1 MIEKP
6 RDTEIKP
13 LLIIAVCIAPMAA
26 LFWYWRFHL
35 GSWGGSR
42 LGDSAACL
50 LPWDWRQCTAELT
63 AAGADPKAG
72 RAQRIFLAILWV
84 APIAI
89 AFMAI
94 WIKFFQPHNRVI
106 HSGLTQA
113 GLPGLLR
120 DAAKELKNSKFPKL
134 PGIHIFG
141 GWRLSLER
149 ETRHIMI
156 VGAPGSGKTV
166 IFRRIIDAVIAR
178 GDKAIIFDEKGDYT
192 RIIASNRGDT
202 GHEFAPMILAPQDER
217 SAVWDIAADLI
228 VSQDAVELA
237 HRIIPESGHPFFT
250 ASARAVLAGCTIKL
264 MAEKPGAWT
273 WTDLLNETRRS
284 QEDLLRNMLQ
294 YHRGADIF
302 LSADYKQ
309 VMSTLGQLET
319 HMRVLDMLSTAW
331 PTYEGRVRFSL
342 REWLVKKT
350 RNRTV
355 LVQHSGRYAELS
367 DGWISALYA
376 VAVSTVTDSNLLGDS
391 DRRRIWFFLDE
402 WGQLPGIKD
411 FERFITLGRSK
422 GVCAV
427 LGLQDDAQIEKNY
440 GEEILNT
447 LTASIGTK
455 IIARVNAG
463 PTADKL
469 QRYFGQIQYVD
480 WRPDFGADGV
490 KKMLPETKHEV
501 ALNVADLASLQ
512 VTRRGVEVYISGVG
526 PHLYKVEVPFP
537 DRRPDQREGNVPA
550 SWTYTFKPNATFANS
565 SDLEA
570 YVKAVMK
577 GNQSPPRGGTAPLK
591 PSGNEE
597 LKAEFDAVRSE
608 GTPQNEEGG
617 ATTAKSVVT
626 PVDLFR
632 DYRQ

>member
-6 RDTEIKP
+6 RDYEIKP
-13 LLIIAVCIAPMAA
+13 LLIIAACLTPLAV
-26 LFWYWRFHL
+26 LFWYWRFQL
-35 GSWGGSR
+35 GSWGGNH
-42 LGDSAACL
+42 LGQPIACL
-50 LPWDWRQCTAELT
+50 LPWDWLKCSTELT
-63 AAGADPKAG
+63 AVGADLRSSRGA
-72 RAQRIFLAILWV
+72 RIFLVILWSAPLVTAVV
-84 APIAI
+84 AT
-89 AFMAI
+89 
-94 WIKFFQPHNRVI
+94 WLKFFQPERRVI
-106 HSGLTQA
+106 QSGLTQV

-120 DAAKELKNSKFPKL
+120 DAAAEQKNSKFAKT

-166 IFRRIIDAVIAR
+166 MFRRIIDAVIKR
-178 GDKAIIFDEKGDYT
+178 RDKTIIFDEKGDYT
-192 RIIASNRGDT
+192 RIVESSVDSAGLET
-202 GHEFAPMILAPQDER
+202 APIILAPQDQR

-264 MAEKPGAWT
+264 MAEKPKSWT

-284 QEDLLRNMLQ
+284 QEDLLRTMLQ

-342 REWLVKKT
+342 RDWLVNKT
-350 RNRTV
+350 RTRTI

-440 GEEILNT
+440 GAEILNT

-455 IIARVNAG
+455 IIAKVNAG

-480 WRPDFGADGV
+480 WRADFGADGV
-490 KKMLPETKHEV
+490 RKMLPETKHEV
-501 ALNVADLASLQ
+501 ALNVADLAGLQ
-512 VTRRGVEVYISGVG
+512 VTRRGVEVYVSGVG

-550 SWTYTFKPNATFANS
+550 AWTYTFKPSATFANVE
-565 SDLEA
+565 DLDA
-570 YVKAVMK
+570 YVEAVMK
-577 GNQSPPRGGTAPLK
+577 GNQSPPRGGSS
-591 PSGNEE
+591 PSGSLEGEE
-597 LKAEFDAVRSE
+597 LKADLES
-608 GTPQNEEGG
+608 
-617 ATTAKSVVT
+617 AKSEKAT
-626 PVDLFR
+626 DGDGASSQTTGSDPKPIDLFR

>member
-6 RDTEIKP
+6 RDYEIKP
-13 LLIIAVCIAPMAA
+13 LLFIAICLTPLAA
-26 LFWYWRFHL
+26 AFWYWKFNL
-35 GSWGGSR
+35 GSWGGTH
-42 LGDSAACL
+42 LAEPLACL
-50 LPWDWRQCTAELT
+50 LPWDWQKCSAELT
-63 AAGADPKAG
+63 SAGADL
-72 RAQRIFLAILWV
+72 RASRTIRIFLVTLWI
-84 APIAI
+84 APLAI
-89 AFMAI
+89 AVFAI
-94 WIKFFQPHNRVI
+94 WLKFFQPERRVI
-106 HSGLTQA
+106 QSGLTQV
-113 GLPGLLR
+113 GLSGLLR
-120 DAAKELKNSKFPKL
+120 DAAVELKNSKFAKI

-149 ETRHIMI
+149 ETRHMMI

-166 IFRRIIDAVIAR
+166 IFRRIIDAVIER
-178 GDKAIIFDEKGDYT
+178 GDKSIIFDEKGDYT
-192 RIIASNRGDT
+192 RIVAGSSDAGGRET
-202 GHEFAPMILAPQDER
+202 APLILAPQDLR

-264 MAEKPGAWT
+264 MAEKPKAWT

-284 QEDLLRNMLQ
+284 QEDLLRTMLQ

-302 LSADYKQ
+302 LAADYKQ

-342 REWLVKKT
+342 RDWLVNKT
-350 RNRTV
+350 PNRTI

-376 VAVSTVTDSNLLGDS
+376 VAVSTVTDSNLLVDS

-402 WGQLPGIKD
+402 WGQLPGIQD

-440 GEEILNT
+440 GAEILNT

-490 KKMLPETKHEV
+490 RKMLPETKHEV
-501 ALNVADLASLQ
+501 ALNVADLSSLQ
-512 VTRRGVEVYISGVG
+512 VTRRGVEVYVSGVG

-537 DRRPDQREGNVPA
+537 DKRSDQRDGNVPA
-550 SWTYTFKPNATFANS
+550 NWTFTFKPNATFANPE
-565 SDLEA
+565 DLET

-577 GNQSPPRGGTAPLK
+577 GNQSPPRVALAT
-591 PSGNEE
+591 SNSEE
-597 LKAEFDAVRSE
+597 DKLQAEFEAAQSE
-608 GTPQNEEGG
+608 KSPPDNAGDSNSPGSEATPI
-617 ATTAKSVVT
+617 
-626 PVDLFR
+626 DLFR

>member
-6 RDTEIKP
+6 RDYEIKP
-13 LLIIAVCIAPMAA
+13 LLFIAVCLTPLAA
-26 LFWYWRFHL
+26 VFWYWRFYL
-35 GSWGGSR
+35 GSWGGAH
-42 LGDSAACL
+42 LAGPLACL
-50 LPWDWRQCTAELT
+50 LPWDWQKCSAELT
-63 AAGADPKAG
+63 AVGSDL
-72 RAQRIFLAILWV
+72 RASRGIRIFLVTLWI
-84 APIAI
+84 APLAI
-89 AFMAI
+89 AVLAI
-94 WIKFFQPHNRVI
+94 WLKFFQPERRVI
-106 HSGLTQA
+106 QSGLTQVGLA
-113 GLPGLLR
+113 GLVR
-120 DAAKELKNSKFPKL
+120 DAAVELKNSKFEKI
-134 PGIHIFG
+134 PGIHIFS
-141 GWRLSLER
+141 GWHLSLER
-149 ETRHIMI
+149 ETRHMMI

-166 IFRRIIDAVIAR
+166 IFRRIIDAVIER

-192 RIIASNRGDT
+192 RIVASSRDAGGRET
-202 GHEFAPMILAPQDER
+202 APLILAPQDLR

-264 MAEKPGAWT
+264 MAEKPKAWT

-284 QEDLLRNMLQ
+284 QEELLRTMLQ

-342 REWLVKKT
+342 RDWLVNKT
-350 RNRTV
+350 PNRTI

-440 GEEILNT
+440 GAEILNT

-490 KKMLPETKHEV
+490 RKMLPETKHEV
-501 ALNVADLASLQ
+501 ALNVADLASLR
-512 VTRRGVEVYISGVG
+512 VTRRGVEVYVSGVG

-537 DRRPDQREGNVPA
+537 DKRPDQREGNVPA
-550 SWTYTFKPNATFANS
+550 GWTFTFKPNATFANPD
-565 SDLEA
+565 DLEA
-570 YVKAVMK
+570 YIKAVMK
-577 GNQSPPRGGTAPLK
+577 GNQSPPRGGLAPSK
-591 PSGNEE
+591 PGDEE
-597 LKAEFDAVRSE
+597 LQAEFEAAQSE
-608 GTPQNEEGG
+608 QTPPDDVGG
-617 ATTAKSVVT
+617 AQLPNGEAT

>member
-6 RDTEIKP
+6 RDYEIKP
-13 LLIIAVCIAPMAA
+13 LLIIAVCLTPFAA
-26 LFWYWRFHL
+26 LFWYWRFQL
-35 GSWGGSR
+35 GSWGGSP
-42 LGDSAACL
+42 LAEPIACL
-50 LPWDWRQCTAELT
+50 LPWDWRRCSAELT
-63 AAGADPKAG
+63 AVGADL
-72 RAQRIFLAILWV
+72 RAVRGIRVFLVILWIAPLAI
-84 APIAI
+84 AI
-89 AFMAI
+89 LAI
-94 WIKFFQPHNRVI
+94 WLKFFQAERRVVQ
-106 HSGLTQA
+106 SGLTQV

-120 DAAKELKNSKFPKL
+120 DAAVELKNSKFPKI
-134 PGIHIFG
+134 PGIHVFG

-149 ETRHIMI
+149 ETRHMMI

-166 IFRRIIDAVIAR
+166 IFRRIIDAVIER
-178 GDKAIIFDEKGDYT
+178 GDKSIIFDEKGDYT
-192 RIIASNRGDT
+192 RIIASSRDAGGRET
-202 GHEFAPMILAPQDER
+202 APLILAPQDLR
-217 SAVWDIAADLI
+217 SAVWDIAADVI

-264 MAEKPGAWT
+264 MAEKPKDWT

-284 QEDLLRNMLQ
+284 QEDLLRTMLR

-342 REWLVKKT
+342 REWLVNKT
-350 RNRTV
+350 PTRTI

-440 GEEILNT
+440 GAEILNT

-501 ALNVADLASLQ
+501 ALNVADLSSLQ
-512 VTRRGVEVYISGVG
+512 VTGRGVEVYVSGVG
-526 PHLYKVEVPFP
+526 PHLYRVEVPFP
-537 DRRPDQREGNVPA
+537 EKRPDQREGNVPA
-550 SWTYTFKPNATFANS
+550 SWTFTFKPNATFSNPD
-565 SDLEA
+565 DLEA

-577 GNQSPPRGGTAPLK
+577 GNQSPPRGGTAPSK
-591 PSGNEE
+591 PTGDEE
-597 LKAEFDAVRSE
+597 LEAEFDAAQSE
-608 GTPQNEEGG
+608 NTPQKDDAGSPAPES
-617 ATTAKSVVT
+617 AAT